1 MVQQNIF
8 GGVEAI
14 KENVQVIRAKF
25 RPLMDKALYVD
36 DVSRLLD
43 VIPTM
48 LDNVEAM
55 AKELN
60 NAYNILAR
68 APKKE

>member
-1 MVQQNIF
+1 MVQQNIS

-14 KENVQVIRAKF
+14 KENIQVIRAKF
-25 RPLMDKALYVD
+25 RPLLDTDIYID
-36 DVSRLLD
+36 DVKRLVD
-43 VIPTM
+43 VVPRM

-60 NAYNILAR
+60 NAFEVLNK